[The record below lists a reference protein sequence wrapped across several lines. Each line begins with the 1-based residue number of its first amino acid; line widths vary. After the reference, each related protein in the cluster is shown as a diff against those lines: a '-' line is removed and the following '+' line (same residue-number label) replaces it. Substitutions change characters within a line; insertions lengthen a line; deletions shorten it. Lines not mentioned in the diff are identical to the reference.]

1 MTNQPPRTVGFCS
14 SCVPGI
20 TPVFGIYDID
30 GAPRLT
36 ASVEHYRQYST
47 IRVEDRIF
55 YHSRVAQF
63 KSENESVNKAK
74 ISRQELSFITFPGV
88 YKCITTETA
97 SALLFDINDLVDT
110 IDIYTSEGFDRFVAG
125 VSSCIANTFSWIVIL
140 MQLEIILYALHKAQ
154 SD

>member
-1 MTNQPPRTVGFCS
+1 M
-14 SCVPGI
+14 
-20 TPVFGIYDID
+20 
-30 GAPRLT
+30 
-36 ASVEHYRQYST
+36 
-47 IRVEDRIF
+47 EDRIF
-55 YHSRVAQF
+55 CHSRVAQF

-74 ISRQELSFITFPGV
+74 IFKQQKLSFTTFPGV